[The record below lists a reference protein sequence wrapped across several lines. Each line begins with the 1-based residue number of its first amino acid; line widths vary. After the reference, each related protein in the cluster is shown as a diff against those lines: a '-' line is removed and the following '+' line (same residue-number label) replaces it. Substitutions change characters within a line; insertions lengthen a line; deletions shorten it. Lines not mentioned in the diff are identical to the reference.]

1 MNKSYRLLALLC
13 SLASIGIFLLLFGYL
28 LSTVK
33 TSQNI
38 SDNLSPNY
46 KYLFLQLT
54 RKPQSLIAQMQI
66 SAKPT
71 NQGKIVEESANT
83 IIVSEPAIHSSDLQM
98 DSVSIKEKN
107 DSTNSILDENWI
119 QQVIQ
124 MKV

>member
-1 MNKSYRLLALLC
+1 
-13 SLASIGIFLLLFGYL
+13 
-28 LSTVK
+28 
-33 TSQNI
+33 
-38 SDNLSPNY
+38 
-46 KYLFLQLT
+46 
-54 RKPQSLIAQMQI
+54 MQI

-124 MKV
+124 MNGSSDIYTDFIEKEWMKDHNFIIL